1 MKTSIRPIR
10 QDVYAVVLVAS
21 DENWQ
26 EVRRAFPDLRP
37 GLALG
42 HEFTSRTFGRRRVVI
57 MQTGTG
63 TVSAAACAQH
73 AADRWR
79 PAMLISSVD
88 GDTPEAEAFIWV
100 AERNDVPLAQLHH
113 ESEEFSEA
121 LAAFLAA
128 AGAKPKQVPP
138 AAEPGPV
145 EELEPEPAPQAE
157 TEP

>member
-21 DENWQ
+21 DEYWQ

-42 HEFTSRTFGRRRVVI
+42 REFTSRSFGKRRVVF

-63 TVSAAACAQH
+63 SVSAAACAQH

-79 PAMLISSVD
+79 PFMLMSTVD
-88 GDTPEAEAFIWV
+88 AASPEAEAFGWV
-100 AERNDVPLAQLHH
+100 AERNDVPLTSFTGGSSTFL
-113 ESEEFSEA
+113 EA
-121 LAAFLAA
+121 LDRFEN
-128 AGAKPKQVPP
+128 GAPTAQN
-138 AAEPGPV
+138 
-145 EELEPEPAPQAE
+145 QRF
-157 TEP
+157 

>member
-42 HEFTSRTFGRRRVVI
+42 HEFASRSFGKRRVVF

-63 TVSAAACAQH
+63 TISAAACAQH

-79 PAMLISSVD
+79 PQILMSTVD
-88 GDTPEAEAFIWV
+88 GETAEAEAFQWV
-100 AERNDVPLAQLHH
+100 AERNDIALTPFSPEQ
-113 ESEEFSEA
+113 ESFSEA
-121 LAAFLAA
+121 LAGLLVP
-128 AGAKPKQVPP
+128 GKQAVVLE
-138 AAEPGPV
+138 AQPV
-145 EELEPEPAPQAE
+145 ADVDGNEA
-157 TEP
+157 

>member
-10 QDVYAVVLVAS
+10 QDVYAVVLVSS

-42 HEFTSRTFGRRRVVI
+42 REFTSRSFGKRRVVF

-79 PAMLISSVD
+79 PQMLLSTVD
-88 GDTPEAEAFIWV
+88 GETAEAEAFQWV
-100 AERNDVPLAQLHH
+100 AERNDIPLTDFSPEQ
-113 ESEEFSEA
+113 ESFSEA
-121 LAAFLAA
+121 LAGFIVPM
-128 AGAKPKQVPP
+128 KPQVP
-138 AAEPGPV
+138 V
-145 EELEPEPAPQAE
+145 PESPPEGEVDGNAS
-157 TEP
+157 

>member
-21 DENWQ
+21 DEHWQ

-42 HEFTSRTFGRRRVVI
+42 HEFTSRSFGKRRVVF

-63 TVSAAACAQH
+63 SVSAAACAQH

-79 PAMLISSVD
+79 PSILMSTVD
-88 GDTPEAEAFIWV
+88 GGCPEAEAFAWV
-100 AERNDVPLAQLHH
+100 AERNDVPLTHFPASEPFG
-113 ESEEFSEA
+113 ES
-121 LAAFLAA
+121 LLT
-128 AGAKPKQVPP
+128 
-138 AAEPGPV
+138 
-145 EELEPEPAPQAE
+145 LWNRD
-157 TEP
+157 

>member
-37 GLALG
+37 GSALG
-42 HEFTSRTFGRRRVVI
+42 HEFTSRSFGKRRVVF
-57 MQTGTG
+57 MQTGRG

-79 PAMLISSVD
+79 PTMLISTVD
-88 GDTPEAEAFIWV
+88 GETPEAEAFIWV
-100 AERNDVPLAQLHH
+100 AERNDIPLAQLHQDG
-113 ESEEFSEA
+113 EAFSDG
-121 LAAFLAA
+121 LAAFLTAA
-128 AGAKPKQVPP
+128 SSKPKEVPP
-138 AAEPGPV
+138 AAEPAPV
-145 EELEPEPAPQAE
+145 EEAEPEPEPQAE
-157 TEP
+157 

>member
-26 EVRRAFPDLRP
+26 EVRRTFPDLRP

-42 HEFTSRTFGRRRVVI
+42 HEFTSRSFGKRRVVF
-57 MQTGTG
+57 MQTGSG

-79 PAMLISSVD
+79 PQMLMSTVD
-88 GDTPEAEAFIWV
+88 GATPEAEAFQWV
-100 AERNDVPLAQLHH
+100 AERNDIPLT
-113 ESEEFSEA
+113 EFSKDPDTFSKA
-121 LAAFLAA
+121 LSSFVL
-128 AGAKPKQVPP
+128 PTQPM
-138 AAEPGPV
+138 
-145 EELEPEPAPQAE
+145 EPATISNE
-157 TEP
+157 EHE